1 MYICQTKKS
10 NINYVWDIIMSLCA
24 LRAYSLINNKDLVN
38 VDDPHIFVCNKAEV
52 KYLF

>member
-1 MYICQTKKS
+1 
-10 NINYVWDIIMSLCA
+10 MSLRA

-52 KYLF
+52 KYLSRYFTSALLRYFTR